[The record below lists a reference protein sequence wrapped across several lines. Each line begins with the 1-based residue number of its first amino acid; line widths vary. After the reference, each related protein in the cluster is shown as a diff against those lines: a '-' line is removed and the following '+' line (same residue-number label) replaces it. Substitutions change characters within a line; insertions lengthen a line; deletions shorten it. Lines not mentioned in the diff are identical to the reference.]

1 MTRRLDQPTIAWAL
15 YDWANS
21 AFATTV
27 MAGFFPVFFKTYW
40 SAGGDPTES
49 TLRLGLANSLG
60 SLVILLLAPILGA
73 IADRCG
79 GKKRFLL
86 AFTALGALNT
96 GSLFFVQQ
104 GAWEIA
110 VLLYVFGSIGFS
122 GSIVFYDAL
131 IVNVADDRRMHRVSA
146 LGYGLGYLGGGVLFA
161 VNVAMTLSPH
171 TFGLADAAMAVR
183 VSFVMVAAWWL
194 MFAVPLFL
202 FVPESRPAQAV
213 SILGAV
219 TGGLRQLHET
229 FREIRRLRMVAL
241 FLGAYWLY
249 IDGVD
254 TVIRMAVDYGL
265 SIGLKSDNLI
275 VALLITQFVG
285 FPAALIY
292 GRMGDRYGAKA
303 GLFFGIGV
311 YTVLTIWATRMDS
324 AGEFYALAV
333 IVGLVQGGIQALSRS
348 FYARIIPAEK
358 AGEFFGFYNM
368 LGKFAAVLGPL
379 LVGWAGVLTGSPR
392 YALLSLVIL
401 FAGGALLLSMV
412 DEREARRQV
421 ETSNRRE

>member
-1 MTRRLDQPTIAWAL
+1 MTGRFDRPTFAWAL

-131 IVNVADDRRMHRVSA
+131 IVNVADGRRMHRVSA

-171 TFGLADAAMAVR
+171 TFGLADAATAVR

-229 FREIRRLRMVAL
+229 LREIRRLRMVAL

-421 ETSNRRE
+421 ETSNGRE

>member
-171 TFGLADAAMAVR
+171 TFGLADAATAVR

>member
-1 MTRRLDQPTIAWAL
+1 MNRRFDRPTFAWAL

-40 SAGGDPTES
+40 SSGVDPTES
-49 TLRLGLANSLG
+49 TLRLGMANSIG
-60 SLVILLLAPILGA
+60 SLVILLLAPMLGA

-86 AFTALGALNT
+86 FFTALGALNT
-96 GSLFFVQQ
+96 GALFFVQQ

-122 GSIVFYDAL
+122 GGIVFYDAL
-131 IVNVADDRRMHRVSA
+131 IVDVAGDDRMHRVSA
-146 LGYGLGYLGGGVLFA
+146 LGYALGYLGGGVLFA
-161 VNVAMTLSPH
+161 FNVAMTLSPH
-171 TFGLADAAMAVR
+171 IFGLPDAATAVR
-183 VSFVMVAAWWL
+183 LSFLMVAAWWL
-194 MFAVPLFL
+194 IFAVPLFL
-202 FVPESRPAQAV
+202 FVRESRPAQQMGMLRATV
-213 SILGAV
+213 A
-219 TGGLRQLHET
+219 GLRQLRDT
-229 FREIRRLRMVAL
+229 FHEIRRLRMVAL

-285 FPAALIY
+285 FPAALVY
-292 GRMGDRYGAKA
+292 GRIGDRFGAKA
-303 GLFFGIGV
+303 GIFFGIGV
-311 YTVLTIWATRMDS
+311 YAVLTVWATRMDS
-324 AGEFYALAV
+324 ATEFYVLAV
-333 IVGLVQGGIQALSRS
+333 VVGLVQGGIQALSRS
-348 FYARIIPAEK
+348 FYARIIPAGR

-392 YALLSLVIL
+392 LAILSLVIL
-401 FAGGALLLSMV
+401 FAGGALLLFLV
-412 DEREARRQV
+412 DEKEARRQA
-421 ETSNRRE
+421 EASE